1 MEKNEM
7 NINEILGI
15 IRGAVMS
22 ERKQRRLVALS
33 PGFYDSLSQ
42 AFAFLRDR
50 KDNLAKEGKME
61 EYMNTVILDGRLK
74 KEFSYF
80 MQVRMGKILGYCVY
94 GNASEFS
101 LSGPELS
108 WFTSANEL
116 YRNAITKITDDSL

>member
-33 PGFYDSLSQ
+33 PGFYNSLSQ

-61 EYMNTVILDGRLK
+61 EYMNTVVLEGRLK

-80 MQVRMGKILGYCVY
+80 MQVRMGKILEYSVY

-116 YRNAITKITDDSL
+116 YKNAITKITGDSL